1 MSDDESDSP
10 VASATPK
17 AVSLDM
23 AKQHRRNSGLDL
35 EEYLAFKAK
44 GKPIRDESWLIA
56 QEELHLIK
64 RIGDGAMGC
73 VFEGSYKG
81 HQVAVKCLQDQYE
94 EGSQEYID
102 LMQEINIISRNYK
115 NPSKMHPNIVGFV
128 GVCLQDTNPL
138 LVMELME
145 GGALSDVVNRKAT
158 EAWNNKWRPLKK
170 DMLRWSIHL
179 MQGLVHLHKA
189 GIIHRDIKPHNL
201 MLSGDLHTLKLG
213 DFGNSKNF
221 RVREKGDT
229 QMMTG
234 KTGTLRYMAPEV
246 LIPKQICLCRSPC
259 GNAEACN
266 IQVCL
271 SMYSRVSAGVIV
283 LDVHEP
289 RRKSVPRLLDQIH
302 ACAVH
307 LNVSPPYAYNCIVKD
322 SCLSS

>member
-1 MSDDESDSP
+1 
-10 VASATPK
+10 
-17 AVSLDM
+17 
-23 AKQHRRNSGLDL
+23 
-35 EEYLAFKAK
+35 
-44 GKPIRDESWLIA
+44 
-56 QEELHLIK
+56 
-64 RIGDGAMGC
+64 MGC

-246 LIPKQICLCRSPC
+246 YLVVRHTYDEKVDIYSCAMIFWFLCTGTRAFDRMTDVMAAHS
-259 GNAEACN
+259 ACVAAVRPP
-266 IQVCL
+266 ISAL
-271 SMYSRVSAGVIV
+271 PYRV
-283 LDVHEP
+283 
-289 RRKSVPRLLDQIH
+289 RRG
-302 ACAVH
+302 
-307 LNVSPPYAYNCIVKD
+307 
-322 SCLSS
+322 